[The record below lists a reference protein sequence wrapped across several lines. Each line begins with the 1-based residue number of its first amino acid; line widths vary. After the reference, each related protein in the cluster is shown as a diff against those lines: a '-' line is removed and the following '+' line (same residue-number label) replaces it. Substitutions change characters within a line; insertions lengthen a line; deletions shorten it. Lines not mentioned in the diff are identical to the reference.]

1 LQKDIF
7 NLDAKIDSVEKNLQK
22 DIFNLAQALKK
33 EVQINS
39 QFLLEKLKVSNRI
52 IIIITVIIV
61 PIAISSI
68 TNIVMLL
75 IAKFFK

>member
-1 LQKDIF
+1 M
-7 NLDAKIDSVEKNLQK
+7 
-22 DIFNLAQALKK
+22 AQSFKK

-52 IIIITVIIV
+52 IIIITIIIV

-68 TNIVMLL
+68 INIVMLL
-75 IAKFFK
+75 ITKFFK